1 MAYKV
6 SYKVVSEQGEQLKAV
21 AKDMD
26 NYISVIN
33 SVSSRLGNDELLQ
46 SVRNDLGKFRQQL
59 EEEKTVLNFAGQVI
73 VDVIKS
79 YTGVEKKS
87 VSKVDKAK
95 AHNRDFYKRP
105 VSVASAGAAA
115 TATATVNVSGAGGA
129 AAAGATTVNVG
140 GDTYVNNTTNVI
152 NAAAPGTSG
161 AMGNIAGALEGT
173 AAPVSDISSSAMPD
187 LASAVPVSDIGTAA
201 PDMAGMTGND
211 AIRAGTIAA
220 AVGSLG
226 AAVGSMAGVTL
237 AENKK
242 ARKPEDDQKKD

>member
-6 SYKVVSEQGEQLKAV
+6 SYKVVSEQGEQLKAI

-79 YTGVEKKS
+79 YTGVEKKT

-129 AAAGATTVNVG
+129 AAGATTVNVA

-152 NAAAPGTSG
+152 NAAAPETSG
-161 AMGNIAGALEGT
+161 GIGNIAGALEG
-173 AAPVSDISSSAMPD
+173 AASPASDISSSAVSD
-187 LASAVPVSDIGTAA
+187 LASAVPVSDISTASSG
-201 PDMAGMTGND
+201 MAGMTGND
-211 AIRAGTIAA
+211 AVRAGTIAA

-242 ARKPEDDQKKD
+242 AGKPEEDQKSE